1 MTTSLA
7 LSSWDS
13 GLVPSV
19 YPNGSTWDL
28 SVVNGDINS
37 VFGPSQI
44 AQDVASAIQLFLGEL
59 YYDVTIG
66 LPYLTEVM
74 GQPYAP
80 SVITPLLESAA
91 LSVPGVVKAKAT
103 ITTFQNRQVSGYID
117 ILDSTGQELGVNF

>member
-1 MTTSLA
+1 MNTLA
-7 LSSWDS
+7 LSNFSETVTS
-13 GLVPSV
+13 P
-19 YPNGSTWDL
+19 GSAWDL
-28 SVVNGDINS
+28 GLDGNGNIASVS
-37 VFGPSQI
+37 GPSQI

-59 YYDVTIG
+59 YYDVTLG

-103 ITTFQNRQVSGYID
+103 ITTFLNRQVSGYIN
-117 ILDSTGQELGVNF
+117 ILDSTGQALGVNF